1 MVVECSPLDKV
12 VLLVLDIFF
21 SLMVF
26 PNSASI
32 YSITEAYL
40 FSSEHLIVSEI
51 IILQFVLVFHLKCK
65 IYMERE
71 LFHLVQCYYILS
83 SRRVF
88 ST

>member
-26 PNSASI
+26 PNSAPI

-51 IILQFVLVFHLKCK
+51 IILQFVLVFHLKCLLYGK
-65 IYMERE
+65 GTFPSCSVLLY
-71 LFHLVQCYYILS
+71 S
-83 SRRVF
+83 
-88 ST
+88 